1 MTTHMI
7 NMYKTLNSEQGI
19 IECMASLVD
28 ILFPHIYITVMDSF
42 LDTVCLFLF
51 LFLFYLFLFLFLFF
65 ILIIIFYFFIIY
77 NILLQFLLIYHL
89 FYFILS

>member
-51 LFLFYLFLFLFLFF
+51 LFLFF